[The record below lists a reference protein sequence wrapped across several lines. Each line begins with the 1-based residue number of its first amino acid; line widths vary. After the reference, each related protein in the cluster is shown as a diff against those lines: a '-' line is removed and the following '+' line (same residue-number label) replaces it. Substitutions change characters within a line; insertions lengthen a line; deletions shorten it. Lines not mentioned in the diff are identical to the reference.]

1 MGESQ
6 VRAKDKG
13 QNFIRVFL
21 QSGTRANPM
30 GDEELA
36 IFCQCN
42 NEAPSVEDINT
53 NGLIR
58 WVNSNPECQKNQSR
72 NYYRLS
78 TEADAMSIVFLN
90 TREIQSCQNANRIYP
105 RMVIEPLEE

>member
-1 MGESQ
+1 MNT
-6 VRAKDKG
+6 RAKDKG

-36 IFCQCN
+36 IFCECD
-42 NEAPSVEDINT
+42 NETPSIDDVDT
-53 NGLIR
+53 NRLIY
-58 WVNSNPECQKNQSR
+58 WVNNNPECQKNQSR

-78 TEADAMSIVFLN
+78 KDSDAMSIVFLN
-90 TREIQSCQNANRIYP
+90 TREIESCKNANRIFS
-105 RMVIEPLEE
+105 RLSRQA

>member
-1 MGESQ
+1 MII
-6 VRAKDKG
+6 RAKDKG

-36 IFCQCN
+36 IFCECN
-42 NEAPSVEDINT
+42 NEKPAIDDVDT
-53 NGLIR
+53 NRLIK

-72 NYYRLS
+72 NYFRLS
-78 TEADAMSIVFLN
+78 KETDAMSVVFLN
-90 TREIQSCQNANRIYP
+90 TREIESCINANRIFY
-105 RMVIEPLEE
+105 RIAQQT

>member
-1 MGESQ
+1 MNT
-6 VRAKDKG
+6 RAKDKG

-36 IFCQCN
+36 IFCECD
-42 NEAPSVEDINT
+42 NETPSIEDIDT
-53 NGLIR
+53 KRLVH
-58 WVNSNPECQKNQSR
+58 WVNNNPGCQKNQSR

-78 TEADAMSIVFLN
+78 TENDAMSIVFLN
-90 TREIQSCQNANRIYP
+90 TREIESCKNANRIFS
-105 RMVIEPLEE
+105 RL